1 MADALHSFHE
11 FISGTSMDVVWSG
24 LKTTLFIT
32 VAGMLLGTLLAA
44 ALCAAS
50 RSRCRILQAAE
61 QIYSVIIRGIPVLML
76 LLFLFY
82 VAFARSGLSALTVA
96 VIAFALNSAAHVDE
110 IMKSALSTVDEGQ
123 VKAARTLG
131 FSRWQAFRYVTLP
144 QAFAVA
150 RPVYQSAVI
159 NTLQWTS
166 VVGYITIS
174 DLTRVINQLGTRASK
189 PFFSLFLGVVI
200 YLLIGYLIHLIF
212 WLPTRKGGDNQ

>member
-1 MADALHSFHE
+1 
-11 FISGTSMDVVWSG
+11 MDVIWSG
-24 LKTTLFIT
+24 LKTTLIIT
-32 VAGMLLGTLLAA
+32 AAGMLLGTLLAA
-44 ALCAAS
+44 GLCAAS
-50 RSRCRILQAAE
+50 RSRWRILQVAE
-61 QIYSVIIRGIPVLML
+61 QIYSVVIRGVPVLML

-82 VAFARSGLSALTVA
+82 VAFARSGLPALTVA

-110 IMKSALSTVDEGQ
+110 IMKSALSAVDEGQ
-123 VKAARTLG
+123 AKAARTLG

-144 QAFAVA
+144 QAFSVA

-174 DLTRVINQLGTRASK
+174 DLTRVINQLGVRASK

-200 YLLIGYLIHLIF
+200 YLLIGYLIHLFF
-212 WLPTRKGGDNQ
+212 WFPGRKGGGSR

>member
-1 MADALHSFHE
+1 MTDVFHSFRD
-11 FISGTSMDVVWSG
+11 FISGISMDVIWSG
-24 LKTTLFIT
+24 LKTTLIIT
-32 VAGMLLGTLLAA
+32 IAGMLLGTLLAA
-44 ALCAAS
+44 ALCVAS
-50 RSRCRILQAAE
+50 RSRCRILQTAE

-96 VIAFALNSAAHVDE
+96 VIAFALNSAAQVNE
-110 IMKSALSTVDEGQ
+110 IMKSALSAVDEGQ
-123 VKAARTLG
+123 IKAARTLG

-144 QAFAVA
+144 QAFATA

-174 DLTRVINQLGTRASK
+174 DLTRVVNQLGARASK
-189 PFFSLFLGVVI
+189 PFFSLFLGMVI

-212 WLPTRKGGDNQ
+212 LFPARKGGGSN

>member
-1 MADALHSFHE
+1 MTDTLYSFR
-11 FISGTSMDVVWSG
+11 FFLSNTSMPVVWSG
-24 LKTTLFIT
+24 LRTTLFIT
-32 VAGMLLGTLLAA
+32 AAGILLGTLLAA

-50 RSRCRILQAAE
+50 RSRWRLLRMME
-61 QIYSVIIRGIPVLML
+61 QIYSVVIRGVPVLML

-110 IMKSALSTVDEGQ
+110 IMKSALSAVDEGQ
-123 VKAARTLG
+123 VRAARTLG
-131 FSRWQAFRYVTLP
+131 FSKWQAFCYVTLP
-144 QAFAVA
+144 QAATIA

-174 DLTRVINQLGTRASK
+174 DLTRVINQLGARASK
-189 PFFSLFLGVVI
+189 PFFSLFLGMAI

-212 WLPTRKGGDNQ
+212 WLSARKGDGAK

>member
-1 MADALHSFHE
+1 MTDVFHSFRD
-11 FISGTSMDVVWSG
+11 FISGISMDVIWSG
-24 LKTTLFIT
+24 LKTTLIIT
-32 VAGMLLGTLLAA
+32 IAGMLLGTLLAA
-44 ALCAAS
+44 ALCVAS
-50 RSRCRILQAAE
+50 RSRCRILQTAE

-96 VIAFALNSAAHVDE
+96 VIAFALNSAAQVNE
-110 IMKSALSTVDEGQ
+110 IMKSALSAVDEGQ
-123 VKAARTLG
+123 IKAARTLG

-144 QAFAVA
+144 QAFATA

-174 DLTRVINQLGTRASK
+174 DLTRVVNQLGARASK
-189 PFFSLFLGVVI
+189 PFFSLFLGMVI

-212 WLPTRKGGDNQ
+212 LFLARKGGGSN